1 MKQVYLFLSACMLAG
16 MVHATVYYVS
26 PEGDNSD
33 GKTWATAFQS
43 PAKALSTVTSGSHEV
58 WVKQG
63 TYISATTL
71 KWIPGANFYGGFTGT
86 EISRDERNTD
96 PSLTILEGTR
106 TSGVL
111 TTPQSAYSTLWN
123 GFTIQ
128 KGKATGGG
136 GGIFLQRNTTLENCI
151 VQDNEATNY
160 GGGGIYIQDANNGR
174 IQILNCIVRNNKLTP
189 TAADRDGGGITVR
202 ATKSSDVLIGNCI
215 IEGNIVDAGAQSRAF
230 GGGIS
235 LLSGATVANC
245 IIRNNQ
251 VTKPSGSN
259 CNGGGMYISLDDAG
273 VSANISNCIIANN
286 FCDAGNGGGV
296 FVTEKAGNV
305 SFGNC
310 HIVNNQITYA
320 SYGGGGIFTKNP
332 ATVVNCVFWGN
343 DAPGSTPKHFRTDG
357 GGSVSYCA
365 FDAQANGTA
374 FGTATVADN
383 ITVETENLGNL
394 ANAHYAAFVRPTAF
408 AGKASNDIELAEL
421 QQADWSPL
429 ATSALINA
437 GTTVAV
443 ITDDM
448 AGIARPQG
456 TAYDIGAYE
465 FEEKT
470 TPGTGIDPAQVK
482 TAFDAPVYTT
492 SGNIVLK
499 NAEDN
504 ASAII
509 YDITGRTV
517 KNVHLAVGENTIS
530 VPSRGLYYV
539 KTGQSL
545 LKVMVR

>member
-1 MKQVYLFLSACMLAG
+1 MLAG

-33 GKTWATAFQS
+33 GLTWATAFQS
-43 PAKALSTVTSGSHEV
+43 PAKALSTITSGNHEV

-63 TYISATTL
+63 TYISAATL
-71 KWIPGANFYGGFTGT
+71 KWVPGANFYGGFTGT
-86 EISRDERNTD
+86 ETSRDERNLD
-96 PSLTILEGTR
+96 PSLTVLEGNR

-111 TTPQSAYSTLWN
+111 STNQSAYRTLWN

-128 KGKATGGG
+128 KGKASGGG
-136 GGIFLQRNTTLENCI
+136 GGVFLQRNTTLENCI

-160 GGGGIYIQDANNGR
+160 GGGGLFIQDANNGK
-174 IQILNCIVRNNKLTP
+174 IQVLNCIVRNNKLNP
-189 TAADRDGGGITVR
+189 TATDRDGGGITVR
-202 ATKSSDVLIGNCI
+202 SSKSSDVLISDCI
-215 IEGNIVDAGAQSRAF
+215 IEGNIVDAGAQSRAY

-245 IIRNNQ
+245 IVRNNQ
-251 VTKPSGSN
+251 VTKSSGSN

-273 VSANISNCIIANN
+273 VSANIGNCIIANN

-296 FVTEKAGNV
+296 FVTEKDGNI

-320 SYGGGGIFTKNP
+320 SYGGGGIFTKKP

-365 FDAQANGTA
+365 FDVQANGTA
-374 FGTATVADN
+374 FGTASVADN
-383 ITVETENLGNL
+383 ITIETANVGNE
-394 ANAHYAAFVRPTAF
+394 ANAHYAAFVHPTAF
-408 AGKASNDIELAEL
+408 VGKVSNEIELAEL
-421 QQADWSPL
+421 QQADWSL
-429 ATSALINA
+429 LSTSALINA
-437 GTTVAV
+437 GTTVPA
-443 ITDDM
+443 IPSDI
-448 AGIARPQG
+448 AGIVRPQG
-456 TAYDIGAYE
+456 TAYDIGACE

-470 TPGTGIDPAQVK
+470 SPGTGIDPAQIK
-482 TAFDAPVYTT
+482 TGFYTLIYAAL
-492 SGNIVLK
+492 GNIILK
-499 NAEDN
+499 NAEN
-504 ASAII
+504 NVSAII
-509 YDITGRTV
+509 YDITGSIV

-545 LKVMVR
+545 LKVIVR